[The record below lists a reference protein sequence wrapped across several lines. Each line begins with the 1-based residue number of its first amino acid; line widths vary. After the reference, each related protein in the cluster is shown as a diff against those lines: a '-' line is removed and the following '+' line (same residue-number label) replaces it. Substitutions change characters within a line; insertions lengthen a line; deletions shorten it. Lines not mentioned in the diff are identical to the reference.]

1 MVCTKHTTAGGLQQ
15 EALLQALFSLL
26 ITMQSAPLTEVR
38 LSATAACLEL
48 GAGLVEARGKA
59 EATVAR
65 VDRQKAG
72 IKGAAQAGKA
82 KVLAKQAQ
90 TARAAAKL
98 VSAVLVL
105 HILQVYYIVV
115 ELLHASRRAA

>member
-1 MVCTKHTTAGGLQQ
+1 LLTQWFATHTTAGGLQQ

-65 VDRQKAG
+65 ADRQKGG

-90 TARAAAKL
+90 AARAAAKL

-105 HILQVYYIVV
+105 NL
-115 ELLHASRRAA
+115 

>member
-1 MVCTKHTTAGGLQQ
+1 
-15 EALLQALFSLL
+15 
-26 ITMQSAPLTEVR
+26 MQSAPLTEVR

-98 VSAVLVL
+98 VSAVIVL
-105 HILQVYYIVV
+105 NIFFMECCMRRITSHRG
-115 ELLHASRRAA
+115 LHGLCCL